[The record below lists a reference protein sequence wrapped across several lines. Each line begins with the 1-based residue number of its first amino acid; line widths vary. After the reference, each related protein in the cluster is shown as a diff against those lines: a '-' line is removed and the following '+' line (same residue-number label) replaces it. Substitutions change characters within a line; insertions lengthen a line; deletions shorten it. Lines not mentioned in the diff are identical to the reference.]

1 MLPEVSYWARIKGA
15 GYHAWMLAG
24 EQPLETARQ
33 ALSAAVRATNPG
45 PWLEGHDGIGAVI
58 GDGRL
63 EAVLALGETRNE
75 AVRDRLAPFMAIG
88 RLGVEQR
95 NLLLHG
101 GDAADRGG
109 EICACF
115 GVSCAAVETAIADGA
130 ANLDAIGAVTR
141 AGTNCGSCRPE
152 IRALV
157 RAARAAESGQ
167 AGGLMQSFPLFLTL
181 QDRHVLVVGGTEA
194 AARKAEL
201 LLSAG
206 ARVTLIAD
214 TVVGEIAQLIADG
227 LISWAGRGFDEG
239 DLAGMSL
246 VIVATGDEAL
256 QARVSHAAQ
265 QRCVPV
271 NVVDRPH
278 LSSFIMPAIVD
289 RAPITI
295 AISTGGAAPALA
307 RRLRAEIERALPA
320 AIGRVARFAEIFRE
334 QVRRTL
340 DQPRARR
347 RFWDRVF
354 AGRIGE
360 MALAGDEIGARR
372 ELIRLLD
379 SARHEIAPGG
389 RHGASGG
396 RRSRRSRSSDHEG
409 PSPAAARRCRG
420 LRPAGLAR
428 GPGHGPP
435 RCRAHLCR
443 QAQRRS
449 PACRRR
455 RSTIGW

>member
-63 EAVLALGETRNE
+63 EAVLALGETRDE

-130 ANLDAIGAVTR
+130 ATLDAIGAITR

-152 IRALV
+152 IRALL
-157 RAARAAESGQ
+157 RARAPESGQ

-194 AARKAEL
+194 AARKVEL

-227 LISWAGRGFDEG
+227 PHFLGRPRLRRGRSRRRVAGDRRHRRRGP
-239 DLAGMSL
+239 AG
-246 VIVATGDEAL
+246 
-256 QARVSHAAQ
+256 ARVACRPAA
-265 QRCVPV
+265 
-271 NVVDRPH
+271 
-278 LSSFIMPAIVD
+278 
-289 RAPITI
+289 
-295 AISTGGAAPALA
+295 
-307 RRLRAEIERALPA
+307 LRAGECRRSA
-320 AIGRVARFAEIFRE
+320 ASLE
-334 QVRRTL
+334 L
-340 DQPRARR
+340 HH
-347 RFWDRVF
+347 
-354 AGRIGE
+354 
-360 MALAGDEIGARR
+360 AGD
-372 ELIRLLD
+372 
-379 SARHEIAPGG
+379 
-389 RHGASGG
+389 
-396 RRSRRSRSSDHEG
+396 RRSRADHHRHLDRRCG
-409 PSPAAARRCRG
+409 ARAGAPAAGRDRT
-420 LRPAGLAR
+420 RPAGGDR
-428 GPGHGPP
+428 PGGALRRDLPRAGPP
-435 RCRAHLCR
+435 HPRSAARAAPLLGPR
-443 QAQRRS
+443 LRR
-449 PACRRR
+449 PHRRDGAGRRR
-455 RSTIGW
+455 DRRAARADPPARQRPPRDRPARSAWCIWWAPVPAIPIS